1 MYKFS
6 IIVNTTLK
14 QETEVRLLWQTRIKI
29 IRMTKRIIQTKIQTK
44 TTTTIITW
52 KINSYVL

>member
-44 TTTTIITW
+44 ITTTIITW